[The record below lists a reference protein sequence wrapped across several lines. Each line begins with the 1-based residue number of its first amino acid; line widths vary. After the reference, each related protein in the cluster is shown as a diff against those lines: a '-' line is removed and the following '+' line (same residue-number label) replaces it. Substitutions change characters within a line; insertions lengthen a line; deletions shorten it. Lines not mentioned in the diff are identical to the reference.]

1 MRCAVLGEAFHL
13 HLVLLPLPLLTQY
26 APRSHP
32 LLHAFAHSAS
42 AITYNRQ
49 PPFAQSPKDKRRN
62 KKYPNH
68 LNKQLG
74 YFVRLI
80 GLEPTRR
87 ETLDPK
93 SSASTNFATG
103 ANLRCKGSVF
113 LWPSQIFT
121 VFFMH

>member
-1 MRCAVLGEAFHL
+1 MRRTVLGEAFHL
-13 HLVLLPLPLLTQY
+13 HLVLLPLPLLAQ
-26 APRSHP
+26 S
-32 LLHAFAHSAS
+32 LHALTPLIHALAHSAS
-42 AITYNRQ
+42 AIAYNRQ
-49 PPFAQSPKDKRRN
+49 PP
-62 KKYPNH
+62 
-68 LNKQLG
+68 
-74 YFVRLI
+74 FVRLI

>member
-1 MRCAVLGEAFHL
+1 M
-13 HLVLLPLPLLTQY
+13 
-26 APRSHP
+26 
-32 LLHAFAHSAS
+32 LLHIPHRLLH
-42 AITYNRQ
+42 ITGNRL
-49 PPFAQSPKDKRRN
+49 SPKAPKIKGGI

-121 VFFMH
+121 AFFMH